1 MAEEDQNALTR
12 RNFIQ
17 AIGLVVAG
25 TATTS
30 APALSNAAHHA
41 AAGDASS
48 YARKVF
54 TAQQW
59 PLVSVLCD
67 LILPADDRSGSA
79 SQAGVPEFIDDWID
93 FRRQQDGDDSLMA
106 QICGGLT
113 WLDAE
118 SQRLF
123 GAAFVDAKPS
133 QQQQILDRI
142 AWPEHATAEDHRW
155 MLFFTEFRNLTV
167 SGFYSSKVGVADL
180 PYLGNTVVE
189 KWTGCS
195 EELWQ
200 VIEQRR
206 KAGYRGVHLAA
217 PSGKLNDASRI

>member
-1 MAEEDQNALTR
+1 MAEEDQNPLTR

-25 TATTS
+25 TAMSS
-30 APALSNAAHHA
+30 APALSNTGNHVAAEGSRA
-41 AAGDASS
+41 YS
-48 YARKVF
+48 RKVF

-59 PLVSVLCD
+59 PIVAVLCD
-67 LILPADDRSGSA
+67 LIIPADDRSGSA
-79 SQAGVPEFIDDWID
+79 TQAGVPEFIDDWID
-93 FRRQQDGDDSLMA
+93 FRRQQDGNDALMA

-123 GAAFVDAKPS
+123 TAAFVDGKPS

-142 AWPEHATAEDHRW
+142 AWPEQVTAEDHRW

-206 KAGYRGVHLAA
+206 KSGYQGVRLTA
-217 PSGKLNDASRI
+217 PSSTANDVKRI